1 MQPLSKTLRRRL
13 KRLAPELGEKDI
25 DRFEHERREAMQA
38 ALCEDPLYA
47 AALEPEQGPEQP
59 TLGLAARTARP
70 REAAESARV
79 VGQLGPLLLRA
90 AEVERRSL
98 DRKADRA
105 LARQG
110 EAARPKRSP
119 VQRAAKKKV
128 AVSKPAARK
137 AAAKKTA
144 PKRSA
149 PKKST
154 PKKPAGRGKKA
165 ARKPLPRA
173 PRRGR

>member
-25 DRFEHERREAMQA
+25 ERFEHERREAMQA

-47 AALEPEQGPEQP
+47 AALEPEPEQP
-59 TLGLAARTARP
+59 TLGLVTARTAP
-70 REAAESARV
+70 SSEAAESVRV
-79 VGQLGPLLLRA
+79 VGQLGPLVLRA

-110 EAARPKRSP
+110 EAARPKRSL

-128 AVSKPAARK
+128 AASKPAARK
-137 AAAKKTA
+137 AAARKTA

-149 PKKST
+149 PKKGT
-154 PKKPAGRGKKA
+154 PKQPGRGKKA
-165 ARKPLPRA
+165 AGKPVPRT